1 MGLMSEKKELNISIK
16 NNCVDTETYN
26 LFVNQDQAPTVEGN
40 NTKVNLT
47 NFPEIQTFQYPPFEW
62 FYNPTKDVINGLCN
76 SGVSTDFFEWDYK
89 QGTIVFGTG
98 QGFDAPNPFGSFSFF
113 RNPKFYVF
121 NSQNLFLNVVTVQD
135 KQGVTQDKLSICSF
149 NEGYTFGTANNIVA
163 ALNPLYYAT
172 NSNEEGN
179 AYMFGI
185 EGQDLIFNLRIVSG
199 TNCEL
204 IRVNSDFSE
213 TVIVP
218 SLFGVTNLGSFSS
231 ADADQN
237 IVNYVYSPSYKKLLL
252 YCYQGSSGNAFLHF
266 INIETGDIESID
278 YSSVSFGVSLFYDS
292 IRERFYV
299 LAANDTTAYNVFN
312 NSVFASGVNT
322 QNITPYTTSY
332 NQNYS
337 QSGVLSSDFLYYGF
351 EDTVASIKL
360 DTFTLFDDNV
370 ASGGG
375 FFQYIPNAELFIVR
389 AAQNFSIYNKNWE
402 LVKELEWNVGQ
413 NVPAVLKVINNKF
426 IAFYTAGAYNDP
438 IGEYYLYNLETS
450 NCLTITVN
458 GGVTSIDELNAFMN
472 SQGICVDEFKF
483 DTTTKSSFNYP
494 LTYTDSRSAG
504 SIASSNKNL
513 FEFFNAYA
521 DQFVV
526 DVPFKKVTGKCLLG
540 FGAYLTKTIPGGA
553 IENITIKY
561 REYAPNYLVNGG
573 PTISEP
579 IRKEKKKRT
588 YYRKIWGLL

>member
-47 NFPEIQTFQYPPFEW
+47 NLPVIQGIQYPPFDW
-62 FYNPTKDVINGLCN
+62 FYNPIKNAINGFCN
-76 SGVSTDFFEWDYK
+76 SGIGNDFIEWNVETGVIVS
-89 QGTIVFGTG
+89 GTG
-98 QGFDAPNPFGSFSFF
+98 QNFGPPTLLGEFGFLFNP
-113 RNPKFYVF
+113 RYYEF
-121 NSQNLFLNVVTVQD
+121 NGQKLLLNVNTSVD
-135 KQGVTQDKLSICSF
+135 RNGVTQNKLSICSF
-149 NEGYTFGTANNIVA
+149 DDDYTFGTNNSIVS
-163 ALNPLYYAT
+163 ALNPLYYGSPASAQNT
-172 NSNEEGN
+172 

-185 EGQDLIFNLRIVSG
+185 EGQNLIFNLRVISG

-204 IRVNSDFSE
+204 VRVNSDLSE
-213 TVIVP
+213 TIIVP
-218 SLFGVTNLGSFSS
+218 SLFGVTNIGSFSQDPS
-231 ADADQN
+231 IQR

-252 YCYQGSSGNAFLHF
+252 YCYDGTNAFLHF

-278 YSSVSFGVSLFYDS
+278 YSSLMVGPSLFYDS

-299 LAANDTTAYNVFN
+299 LASNDTRAYNVFN

-322 QNITPYTTSY
+322 QNVTPYSTSY

-337 QSGVLSSDFLYYGF
+337 QSGVLSNDFLYYGDEAGVKSIELDSF
-351 EDTVASIKL
+351 TKIEDQ
-360 DTFTLFDDNV
+360 V
-370 ASGGG
+370 ASGSS
-375 FFQYIPNAELFIVR
+375 FFQYIPNAELFVVR
-389 AAQNFSIYNKNWE
+389 TESQNFSIYNSDWE
-402 LVKELEWNVGQ
+402 LVKELDWNVGQ
-413 NVPAVLKVINNKF
+413 LTPAVLKVINNKF
-426 IAFYTAGAYNDP
+426 IAFYTATDYTDP

-450 NCLTITVN
+450 DCLTINVN

-504 SIASSNKNL
+504 SIASSKKNL

-573 PTISEP
+573 PTILEP
-579 IRKEKKKRT
+579 LRKEKKKRT

>member
-16 NNCVDTETYN
+16 NNCVDPETYN

-47 NFPEIQTFQYPPFEW
+47 NFPVIQGLQYPPFDW
-62 FYNPTKDVINGLCN
+62 FYNPVKNAINGFCN
-76 SGVSTDFFEWDYK
+76 SGIGLDFIQWNVETGVIVS
-89 QGTIVFGTG
+89 GTG
-98 QGFDAPNPFGSFSFF
+98 QGFEFPSVGDFGFLFNP
-113 RNPKFYVF
+113 RYYEF
-121 NSQNLFLNVVTVQD
+121 NGQKLFLNVNTLID
-135 KQGVTQDKLSICSF
+135 RNGVTQNKLSICSF
-149 NEGYTFGTANNIVA
+149 DDDYTFGTNNSIVSA
-163 ALNPLYYAT
+163 INPLYYGSPANAQT
-172 NSNEEGN
+172 NS
-179 AYMFGI
+179 YMFGI
-185 EGQDLIFNLRIVSG
+185 EGQNLIFNLRVISG

-204 IRVNSDFSE
+204 VRVNSDFSE

-218 SLFGVTNLGSFSS
+218 SLFGVTNIGSFSQDPS
-231 ADADQN
+231 IQN
-237 IVNYVYSPSYKKLLL
+237 IVNYVYSPIYKKLLL
-252 YCYQGSSGNAFLHF
+252 YCYNGTNAFLHF

-278 YSSVSFGVSLFYDS
+278 YSSLMVGPSLFYDS

-299 LAANDTTAYNVFN
+299 LASNDTRAYNVFN
-312 NSVFASGVNT
+312 NSLFASGVNT
-322 QNITPYTTSY
+322 QNVTLYSTSY

-337 QSGVLSSDFLYYGF
+337 QSGVLSNDFLYYGDEAGVKSIELNSF
-351 EDTVASIKL
+351 TKIDTEIAEGS
-360 DTFTLFDDNV
+360 
-370 ASGGG
+370 S

-389 AAQNFSIYNKNWE
+389 TESQNFSIYNSNWE

-413 NVPAVLKVINNKF
+413 IVPAVLKVINNKF
-426 IAFYTAGAYNDP
+426 IAFYTATDYTDP

-450 NCLTITVN
+450 DCLTITVN

-483 DTTTKSSFNYP
+483 DTTAKSSFNYP

-513 FEFFNAYA
+513 FEFFNAYS

-526 DVPFKKVTGKCLLG
+526 DVPFKKITGKCLLG
-540 FGAYLTKTIPGGA
+540 FGAYLTKTIPGGT

-573 PTISEP
+573 PTIAEP